1 MAEYGLK
8 YCQQMAR
15 ARCCCQVVTAS
26 RCWWND
32 RLACYQPCTAQPV
45 SHHINIFIFLQIFL
59 RLRERSMLEEELFS
73 LFKGNTKL
81 LRSAAAGVAGVGM
94 VGGGG
99 CTVTIAIFTL
109 CRQPPPPPPRSCS
122 SGGSAPGAGSWDLE
136 IRVLDII
143 SL

>member
-1 MAEYGLK
+1 MAEYSLK

-15 ARCCCQVVTAS
+15 ARCCCQVVTAP
-26 RCWWND
+26 RCWWNGCQ
-32 RLACYQPCTAQPV
+32 AYYQPVTALPIV

-81 LRSAAAGVAGVGM
+81 LRSAAARVARIGWVGWE
-94 VGGGG
+94 GGG

-109 CRQPPPPPPRSCS
+109 CRQPPPPPLSCS
-122 SGGSAPGAGSWDLE
+122 SGGLAPGAGSWDLE
-136 IRVLDII
+136 I
-143 SL
+143 